1 MATDPFGLTIVD
13 TLVLLVEAT
22 ENNVDGGGA
31 EDTSTDTGEDERA
44 PETAAVSEEASQD
57 NSATVAGSG
66 QNGGALDL
74 GLIALLLSGI
84 WIRRK
89 AA

>member
-1 MATDPFGLTIVD
+1 MKVVSVPFGLWLTIA
-13 TLVLLVEAT
+13 LLVSSSALAQ
-22 ENNVDGGGA
+22 NDVPAPPKSG
-31 EDTSTDTGEDERA
+31 A